1 MTTDSLLLMPY
12 IPMAKPPS
20 RRSFWSRPA
29 VRVVAAVVLCLGLIT
44 AAQAAFFG
52 KSERYSVSVPV
63 TFRPYD
69 PNQWA
74 LFSAANFEAARA
86 IDPSLPDPFAADLML
101 PLPDGAGAYSTT
113 PGGTAALA
121 PPMDMTAAKANSYV
135 GPVARPFVFRG
146 ASAADSGRALYC
158 LTSAL
163 YYEAISETDDGMRGV
178 AQVILNRVRHP
189 SFPNT
194 VCGVVFQGSDRIT
207 GCQFSYTCDG
217 AMARQPSAGGW
228 MRSRRI
234 AAEALSGKVYAAVG
248 LATHYHTQAI
258 WPRWGKSLVMTNVI
272 GAHIFHRWRGRWGE
286 AGAFGAPYSGRE
298 PAPGPYRSVATQ
310 LAERRG
316 AAAIRGAGFGSG
328 YAGGGATTP
337 GAGGT
342 TPLDPKVAAAVA
354 AAKAQEDT
362 RLGRGPADVAS
373 GSAIAPRGSVQAVP
387 DYTADVRAARAT
399 PAETPAQKGP
409 AYTDK
414 ALSQSGQIRDEYR
427 DSGQWIGK

>member
-1 MTTDSLLLMPY
+1 MHDSLSLHGFTAPVS
-12 IPMAKPPS
+12 S
-20 RRSFWSRPA
+20 RKSPRIGLRPGWKFF
-29 VRVVAAVVLCLGLIT
+29 AALVLCVGLIT

-74 LFSAANFEAARA
+74 LFSAENFEAARA
-86 IDPSLPDPFAADLML
+86 IDPSLPDPFADDLML

-113 PGGTAALA
+113 PAGLPYAAATVDMASVKSTA
-121 PPMDMTAAKANSYV
+121 YV
-135 GPVARPFVFRG
+135 GPVARPFIFRG
-146 ASAADSGRALYC
+146 ATSSDSARSLYC

-163 YYEAISETDDGMRGV
+163 YYEAISESDDGMRGV

-189 SFPNT
+189 SFPNS

-217 AMARQPSAGGW
+217 ALARAPSAIGW
-228 MRSRRI
+228 ARSRRL
-234 AAEALSGKVYAAVG
+234 AAEALSGRVFAGVG

-286 AGAFGAPYSGRE
+286 AAAFGAPYTGRE

-316 AAAIRGAGFGSG
+316 AAAIRGAGFGGS
-328 YAGGGATTP
+328 AGTYSAPTT
-337 GAGGT
+337 
-342 TPLDPKVAAAVA
+342 LDPKVSAAMA
-354 AAKAQEDT
+354 AAKAQEDA
-362 RLGRGPADVAS
+362 RLGRSADTGGPAQG
-373 GSAIAPRGSVQAVP
+373 GSRTALGQVP
-387 DYTADVRAARAT
+387 DYTADVRAGAGPRA
-399 PAETPAQKGP
+399 PAPVAPPAPQAGPKGP
-409 AYTDK
+409 TYLDK
-414 ALSQSGQIRDEYR
+414 SLSQSGQIKDEYR

>member
-1 MTTDSLLLMPY
+1 MLRDQRPAWLQKRWRLLLS
-12 IPMAKPPS
+12 IA
-20 RRSFWSRPA
+20 
-29 VRVVAAVVLCLGLIT
+29 LCLGLIT
-44 AAQAAFFG
+44 AAHAAFG
-52 KSERYSVSVPV
+52 DKGEKYSVSVPV

-74 LFSAANFEAARA
+74 LFSASSFEAARA
-86 IDPSLPDPFAADLML
+86 LDPTLPDPYADDLML
-101 PLPDGAGAYSTT
+101 PLPDGAGASSLT
-113 PGGTAALA
+113 PGGSAIVAAPAEITA
-121 PPMDMTAAKANSYV
+121 MKANSYV

-146 ASAADSGRALYC
+146 ATAADGARALYC

-163 YYEAISETDDGMRGV
+163 YYEAISESDDGMRGV

-189 SFPNT
+189 SFPNS

-228 MRSRRI
+228 ARSRRI
-234 AAEALSGKVYAAVG
+234 AAEALSGRIYAGVG

-298 PAPGPYRSVATQ
+298 PMPGPYRSVATQ

-316 AAAIRGAGFGSG
+316 AAAIRGPGFGGYSSG
-328 YAGGGATTP
+328 STTSPSAGQ
-337 GAGGT
+337 

-354 AAKAQEDT
+354 AAKAQEDA
-362 RLGRGPADVAS
+362 RLGKAPVDAGSR
-373 GSAIAPRGSVQAVP
+373 SAIQAVP
-387 DYTADVRAARAT
+387 DYTEKAPAAA
-399 PAETPAQKGP
+399 PAPRPAPEAKSQK
-409 AYTDK
+409 AYLDK
-414 ALSQSGQIRDEYR
+414 KLNQSGQVREEYQS
-427 DSGQWIGK
+427 SGQWIGQ